1 MGKIQYK
8 INIDLVMDKTIGD
21 IKYTDSIVR
30 SKGGSVNAGVNQ
42 DYGIACMYVWKQLSN
57 YRFTPEGL
65 KLTLRTLY
73 DVDQKFGEDSINL
86 HRTNY
91 MTYMVLDMVYNW
103 MIDKKLF
110 KGNAKKYWKKIY
122 NTFKN
127 YQTEHKSRIDQ
138 SSFMTVIDH
147 ERLAFNY
154 VEPMIEPLE
163 VAIRDYLIQHRDTMV
178 SNGQKD
184 DITLLVKAQL
194 GIMFC
199 AALNNT
205 RDDFL
210 TRFEKAFGV
219 DFSIEH
225 SWSDISEI
233 GRNFIWM
240 MEQVGVKFVKD
251 KDGDMVLMG
260 VNVDSSCRVKSA
272 WNNIVSVIT
281 DEELMDETAL
291 KAINLNPETKKDY
304 ERIVAQA
311 EDQMLSQAI
320 GNLGSKFKVS
330 SL

>member
-1 MGKIQYK
+1 
-8 INIDLVMDKTIGD
+8 MDKTIGD

-91 MTYMVLDMVYNW
+91 MTYRVLDMVYNW

-147 ERLAFNY
+147 ERIAFSY
-154 VEPMIEPLE
+154 IEPRLEPLE
-163 VAIRDYLIQHRDTMV
+163 IAIRDYLIQHR
-178 SNGQKD
+178 SGIKESGQKD
-184 DITLLVKAQL
+184 DITLLTKTYVGL
-194 GIMFC
+194 MFC
-199 AALNNT
+199 TALRNT
-205 RDDFL
+205 RSEFFE
-210 TRFEKAFGV
+210 RFEKAFGI
-219 DFSIEH
+219 DFTTEYKWANIN
-225 SWSDISEI
+225 DI
-233 GRNFIWM
+233 GRNFVWM
-240 MEQVGVKFVKD
+240 MEQLGIKFVKD
-251 KDGDMVLMG
+251 KDGDIVLKG
-260 VNVDSSCRVKSA
+260 VNVDNSCRVQSEWKSIV
-272 WNNIVSVIT
+272 NIVT

-291 KAINLNPETKKDY
+291 QAINLNPKTKADY
-304 ERIVAQA
+304 ERVVAEA
-311 EDQMLSQAI
+311 EEQMLVQAM
-320 GNLGSKFKVS
+320 GDLSSKFKVS